1 MHLIISSEQTLW
13 CTFYMI
19 DLSDLQLL
27 FFFSS
32 AYYWTFVVSV
42 VHVFELNVV
51 DIISSSSIY
60 LVNQQ
65 IFCSLHKCLKWP
77 EFWMKCFTCIFSSYY
92 WFKNLP
98 WRFTPLHINVVQTR
112 YMFNMFLSIRFGLL
126 YCYVHIL
133 MYFFFTSLVPQEPP
147 AEANLWFLGIIFG
160 VILLIIVIILIC
172 CVLYRNAC
180 KSGTYPGGF
189 WSQFTYVSS
198 LIN

>member
-1 MHLIISSEQTLW
+1 MWLIL
-13 CTFYMI
+13 
-19 DLSDLQLL
+19 
-27 FFFSS
+27 FSS
-32 AYYWTFVVSV
+32 R
-42 VHVFELNVV
+42 
-51 DIISSSSIY
+51 SIY

-98 WRFTPLHINVVQTR
+98 WRFTPHHIDVVKKL

-133 MYFFFTSLVPQEPP
+133 MYFLFISLVPQEPP